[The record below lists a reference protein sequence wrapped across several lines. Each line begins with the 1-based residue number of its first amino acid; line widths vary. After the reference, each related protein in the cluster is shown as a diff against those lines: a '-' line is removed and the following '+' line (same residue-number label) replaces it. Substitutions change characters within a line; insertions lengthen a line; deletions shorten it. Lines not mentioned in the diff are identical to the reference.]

1 MMGITLAVIGTWILQ
16 DALAS
21 IMFYPTEKWKWN
33 HLVRLI
39 RAVMGAVLIVMA
51 YAN

>member
-1 MMGITLAVIGTWILQ
+1 MGITLAIIGTWILQ

-21 IMFYPTEKWKWN
+21 ICFYGTTEKWRWN
-33 HLVRLI
+33 HTARLI
-39 RAVMGAVLIVMA
+39 RAVFGVALMVIG